1 MDEGGLAAS
10 DEAASAP
17 AEPVV
22 EVFEEIEEMAGP
34 VEDGDEH
41 DDPEIIEAP
50 GESELEEVEEA
61 EEETEEEELTE
72 EETEERVAYAATLK
86 AQGNALFKE
95 EDWERATAIYGE
107 ALGVCPKRHE
117 SRAALSANRAA
128 CYLKLEK
135 YEDCVLDCTRALEIK
150 PVYSKVNLRR
160 AMASEKLERF
170 EDALEDYN
178 AVLKHEPGNDFA
190 RAAAKRLPAQIEAQR
205 EKLKDEMLGNLKKLG
220 NMCLRPFGLSTNN
233 FNMVQDPNT
242 GGYSMNFQQN
252 GNKK

>member
-72 EETEERVAYAATLK
+72 EETEVSSRWRVPRLYCKHAHDSNSRVTL
-86 AQGNALFKE
+86 
-95 EDWERATAIYGE
+95 I
-107 ALGVCPKRHE
+107 
-117 SRAALSANRAA
+117 
-128 CYLKLEK
+128 
-135 YEDCVLDCTRALEIK
+135 
-150 PVYSKVNLRR
+150 
-160 AMASEKLERF
+160 
-170 EDALEDYN
+170 
-178 AVLKHEPGNDFA
+178 
-190 RAAAKRLPAQIEAQR
+190 LP
-205 EKLKDEMLGNLKKLG
+205 
-220 NMCLRPFGLSTNN
+220 LRPHVPDTACHLPS
-233 FNMVQDPNT
+233 
-242 GGYSMNFQQN
+242 SRN
-252 GNKK
+252 GWPTRLR